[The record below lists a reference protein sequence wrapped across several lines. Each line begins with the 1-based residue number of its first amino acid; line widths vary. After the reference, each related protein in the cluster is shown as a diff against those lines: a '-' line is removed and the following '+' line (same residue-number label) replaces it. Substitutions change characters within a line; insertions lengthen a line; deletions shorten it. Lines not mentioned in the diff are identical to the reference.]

1 MKTKTKAQLRI
12 EIARDVLKHIKA
24 KNITVKSG
32 NYFIPVVKNNARYED
47 KQLQEVLPKLKE
59 CRVCALGGMFY
70 AFVDKY
76 NNFEISSLGVE
87 YSSQY
92 RDSKIRELLDMFSKD
107 QLYLI
112 ECAFEETDISDN
124 CRYRSQYKASEYH
137 IAKAFRKA
145 NGIEGHEHDKALI
158 LIMKNI
164 IRNKGTF
171 KP

>member
-1 MKTKTKAQLRI
+1 MKKNKAQLRV
-12 EIARDVLKHIKA
+12 EIAKDVLKHIKA
-24 KNITVKSG
+24 EKITARTGS
-32 NYFIPVVKNNARYED
+32 YFHPLVKNSARYKG

-59 CRVCALGGMFY
+59 CKVCALGGMFY

-76 NNFEISSLGVE
+76 NNFTISESGIW
-87 YSSQY
+87 YTTW
-92 RDSKIRELLDMFSKD
+92 RPGTMRELLDMFSKD

-112 ECAFEETDISDN
+112 ECAFEADDIEDN
-124 CRYRSQYKASEYH
+124 CRYRSKYKASEYH
-137 IAKAFRKA
+137 IAESFRKT
-145 NGIEGHEHDKALI
+145 NGIDPHESKKALI